1 VGSDSEDDQGA
12 EVPGSAQSRDERGGS
27 GEVACETRCVADTVS
42 CSRAAVQPHRLCLH
56 GRELRTGCVPVRF
69 IVLSLLSSACCLRR
83 THRYPH
89 GPRPSSSSCSTKEL
103 GGLHAGNQQSEICFV
118 QYYLYVLYHSRPAV
132 ANVAALA
139 HRLACSE
146 LLLLRGCWKP
156 NNVGTWARGQM
167 LTPV

>member
-1 VGSDSEDDQGA
+1 MTRVQKCRALRRRGMSVVEA
-12 EVPGSAQSRDERGGS
+12 EKSLARHAAWLILYP
-27 GEVACETRCVADTVS
+27 
-42 CSRAAVQPHRLCLH
+42 AAVQPCSLTDFACTVESFALAVCPHA
-56 GRELRTGCVPVRF
+56 F

-103 GGLHAGNQQSEICFV
+103 GGLHAGNQQSEISFV

-139 HRLACSE
+139 RRLACSE